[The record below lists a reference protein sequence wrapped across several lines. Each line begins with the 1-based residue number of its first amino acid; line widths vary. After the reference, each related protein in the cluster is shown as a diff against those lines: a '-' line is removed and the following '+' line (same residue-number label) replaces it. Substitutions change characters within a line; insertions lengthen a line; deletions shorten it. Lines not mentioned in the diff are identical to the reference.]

1 MPPMKSWFERLWS
14 EERRRAERHTSL
26 PLAAY
31 YWDGAAPA
39 PRQVRDISPEGM
51 FLLTEQRWYP
61 NTVVTMTLT
70 RSDKPVSDPDC
81 SIKVATRVVR
91 SGTDGVGLAFVMPP
105 ARLREADGLF
115 AYVAGRQELRQF
127 LARLQ
132 ADTGRNALKSASL
145 IAASLI
151 AIIGVGGFEQWTSP
165 RDANSATALECV
177 YAGAIVSV

>member
-1 MPPMKSWFERLWS
+1 MPPVKSWFERLWS

-61 NTVVTMTLT
+61 NTVITMTLT
-70 RSDKPVSDPDC
+70 RSDKPVSDPEG
-81 SIKVATRVVR
+81 SIKIATRVVR
-91 SGTDGVGLAFVMPP
+91 SGTDGVGLAFVLPP
-105 ARLREADGLF
+105 ASTRGVDGVF
-115 AYVAGRQELRQF
+115 AYVAGRKELTQF

-132 ADTGRNALKSASL
+132 ADTGRVLKYASL

-151 AIIGVGGFEQWTSP
+151 AVMGIGSIEGWVFLRSAGSAPRFESVNTV
-165 RDANSATALECV
+165 ATT
-177 YAGAIVSV
+177 AG